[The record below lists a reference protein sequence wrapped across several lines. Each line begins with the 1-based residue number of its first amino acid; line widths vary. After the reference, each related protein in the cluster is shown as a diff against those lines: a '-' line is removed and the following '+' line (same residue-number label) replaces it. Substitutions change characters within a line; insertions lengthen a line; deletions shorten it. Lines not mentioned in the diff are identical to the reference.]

1 MQAAA
6 SQKLENNASCGK
18 SKTGKYVVLKQLL
31 SLKLKNTEQ
40 QTNTD
45 CTTPL
50 QERLFL
56 APLRH
61 AEKQQLYKN

>member
-6 SQKLENNASCGK
+6 SQKLENNVSCGK

-45 CTTPL
+45 EIKP
-50 QERLFL
+50 R
-56 APLRH
+56 
-61 AEKQQLYKN
+61 